1 MRRASII
8 AFSVLLAT
16 LGGCNRPGPDKPG
29 QDASAQASDQADD
42 GQGEGEGGASSAAGQ
57 SASGEPAPEP
67 KKSIIRPE
75 VDAGPTQAP
84 VLLPVHL
91 VVPWPA
97 RAVRLD
103 DAGRALIDG
112 LLGDPTFQAGG
123 PVTIWG
129 HSDSHGTDSANL
141 ASSRQRALA
150 ARAYLIAKGVNPAR
164 ITVVAMGEASPLVPN
179 RRRDG
184 TDDPDA
190 RAKNRRVEIEAVAPL
205 PAPPPAAPNGKQAG
219 PA

>member
-1 MRRASII
+1 VRRASII

-42 GQGEGEGGASSAAGQ
+42 GQGEGEGGASSAARQ
-57 SASGEPAPEP
+57 PASGEPAPEP

-97 RAVRLD
+97 KGAHLD

-141 ASSRQRALA
+141 ASSRQRA
-150 ARAYLIAKGVNPAR
+150 
-164 ITVVAMGEASPLVPN
+164 
-179 RRRDG
+179 RRR
-184 TDDPDA
+184 
-190 RAKNRRVEIEAVAPL
+190 
-205 PAPPPAAPNGKQAG
+205 G
-219 PA
+219 PI

>member
-1 MRRASII
+1 VRRASII

-57 SASGEPAPEP
+57 PASGEPAPEP

-97 RAVRLD
+97 KGVHLD

-150 ARAYLIAKGVNPAR
+150 ARAYLIAKG
-164 ITVVAMGEASPLVPN
+164 
-179 RRRDG
+179 
-184 TDDPDA
+184 
-190 RAKNRRVEIEAVAPL
+190 
-205 PAPPPAAPNGKQAG
+205 
-219 PA
+219 